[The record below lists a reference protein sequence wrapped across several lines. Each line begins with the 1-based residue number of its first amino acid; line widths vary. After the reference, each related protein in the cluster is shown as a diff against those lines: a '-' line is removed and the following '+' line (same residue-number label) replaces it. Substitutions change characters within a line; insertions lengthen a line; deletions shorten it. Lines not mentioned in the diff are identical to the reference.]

1 MSELI
6 SKDDKAF
13 LSSILRKDNER
24 ILIEIQGA
32 KKEVVFSVG
41 FEGGGFSIT
50 RYRCPDGKMYF
61 RLSGGGLVLDEIDDE
76 KWEYYE
82 DAPTASFE
90 GSLAELSFGKDLLA
104 LTPSV
109 LHNDVR
115 EIMRTHIEELFN
127 RITAEDRVRMGDFLA
142 GNADEWLN
150 RVRKRK

>member
-1 MSELI
+1 MGELI

-24 ILIEIQGA
+24 ILIEMKGA
-32 KKEVVFSVG
+32 KREVVFSVI
-41 FEGGGFSIT
+41 FEGGRFSIT
-50 RYRCPDGKMYF
+50 RYRCSYGKTYF
-61 RLSGGGLVLDEIDDE
+61 RLSGGGIALDENDDE

-82 DAPTASFE
+82 NAPSVSFE
-90 GSLAELSFGKDLLA
+90 GSLAESAFGKDLLA
-104 LTPSV
+104 LRPSV

-115 EIMRTHIEELFN
+115 EMVRTHIEELFN
-127 RITAEDRVRMGDFLA
+127 KLTAEDRRRMGDFIA